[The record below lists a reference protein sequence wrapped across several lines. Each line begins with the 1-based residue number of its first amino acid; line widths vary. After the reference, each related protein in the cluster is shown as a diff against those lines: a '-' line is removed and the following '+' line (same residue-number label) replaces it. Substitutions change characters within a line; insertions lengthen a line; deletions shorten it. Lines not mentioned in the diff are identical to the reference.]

1 MTSEQTIIG
10 SLLMDGEIIEHLA
23 GRIHPQMFTDQICK
37 LIYEDFLNGYRQGKT
52 VNQLTIQENHKD
64 KKNIIPEITNILENT
79 LTSVGW
85 EEAAELLVNEYKAR
99 CLNQL
104 LHQEGINGTNVNER
118 LAQIQVRIDELRKEK
133 SHRVQ
138 SLADIAKKYK
148 GEYFKEHE
156 MIKLGWDRLDECLG
170 KLDRGDVTVIG
181 ARPAVGKSAFSAQ
194 IGLQLWMQGLRVGFF
209 ALEMADSQIYERYLS
224 FTSGID
230 MKRIRR
236 AINFLGDEEKKYNI
250 ANKDLERFENLWI
263 ITDANTVDDIRSITK
278 AMRFDI
284 VIIDYMQL
292 VKPAD
297 RYKGNRAG
305 EVAEISGDLKRMA
318 KELNCHVV
326 LLSQL
331 NRKTE
336 EQKEPTMAELRESGA
351 IEQDASNI
359 LLLWTL
365 SKGDKNGETKEE
377 REDQKGVRVCK
388 CRQGELGGA
397 VFRFDGAKMYFEET
411 DMDLDKMSKFH
422 QDKGGE
428 APKFVRPGKED

>member
-1 MTSEQTIIG
+1 MTSEQTLVG

-64 KKNIIPEITNILENT
+64 KKNIIPEIKNILENT

-104 LHQEGINGTNVNER
+104 LHQEGINGTNVDER
-118 LAQIQVRIDELRKEK
+118 LAKIQVRIDELRKEK

-236 AINFLGDEEKKYNI
+236 AINFLGDEEKKYNT

-365 SKGDKNGETKEE
+365 SKGDKNGKTKEE

-428 APKFVRPGKED
+428 APKFVRPGKEE

>member
-1 MTSEQTIIG
+1 MTSEQTLIG

-64 KKNIIPEITNILENT
+64 KKNIIPEITNILDNT

-85 EEAAELLVNEYKAR
+85 EDAAGLVINEYKAR

-104 LHQEGINGTNVNER
+104 LHQEGINGTNVDDR

-133 SHRVQ
+133 SHRVH

-156 MIKLGWDRLDECLG
+156 MIKLGWDKLDECLG

-230 MKRIRR
+230 MKRIRK
-236 AINFLGDEEKKYNI
+236 AIKFLGDEEKKYDA
-250 ANKDLERFENLWI
+250 ANKELENFKNLWI
-263 ITDANTVDDIRSITK
+263 ITDANTVDDIRSISK

-318 KELNCHVV
+318 KELNCHVI

-365 SKGDKNGETKEE
+365 SRGNRDGKTKEE
-377 REDQKGVRVCK
+377 RCDQKGIRVCK

-397 VFRFDGAKMYFEET
+397 VFYFDGAKMFFEET
-411 DMDLDKMSKFH
+411 NLDLDKVSKFH
-422 QDKGGE
+422 QTKE
-428 APKFVRPGKED
+428 APMFVRPGKEE

>member
-1 MTSEQTIIG
+1 MTSEQTLVG
-10 SLLMDGEIIEHLA
+10 SLLMDGDIIEHLA
-23 GRIHPQMFTDQICK
+23 GRIYPQMFTDQICK

-64 KKNIIPEITNILENT
+64 KKNIIPEIKNILENT

-85 EEAAELLVNEYKAR
+85 EEAAGLLINEYKAR

-104 LHQEGINGTNVNER
+104 LHQDGINGTNVNER
-118 LAQIQVRIDELRKEK
+118 LAKIQVRIDELQKEK
-133 SHRVQ
+133 SHKVQ
-138 SLADIAKKYK
+138 SLADIARKYK

-156 MIKLGWDRLDECLG
+156 MIHLGWEKLDECLG

-194 IGLQLWMQGLRVGFF
+194 IGLQLWMQNLRVGFF

-224 FTSGID
+224 FTSGIE

-236 AINFLGDEEKKYNI
+236 GIKFLGDEEKKYNSG
-250 ANKDLERFENLWI
+250 NKDLEKFENLFI
-263 ITDANTVDDIRSITK
+263 ITDANTVDDIRSISK
-278 AMRFDI
+278 AMKFDV

-318 KELNCHVV
+318 KELNCHVI

-336 EQKEPTMAELRESGA
+336 EQNEPTMAELRESGA

-365 SKGDKNGETKEE
+365 SKGDKDGETKEQ

-397 VFRFDGAKMYFEET
+397 VFRFDGSKMFFTET
-411 DMDLDKMSKFH
+411 DLDLDTVAGFKQVNKPV
-422 QDKGGE
+422 K
-428 APKFVRPGKED
+428 KVTRPGKDE

>member
-1 MTSEQTIIG
+1 MTSEQTLIG

-85 EEAAELLVNEYKAR
+85 EDAAGLVINEYKAR

-104 LHQEGINGTNVNER
+104 LHQEGINGTNVDDR

-133 SHRVQ
+133 SHRVH

-156 MIKLGWDRLDECLG
+156 MIKLGWDKLDECLG

-230 MKRIRR
+230 MKRIRK
-236 AINFLGDEEKKYNI
+236 AIKFLGDRK
-250 ANKDLERFENLWI
+250 
-263 ITDANTVDDIRSITK
+263 S
-278 AMRFDI
+278 
-284 VIIDYMQL
+284 
-292 VKPAD
+292 
-297 RYKGNRAG
+297 
-305 EVAEISGDLKRMA
+305 
-318 KELNCHVV
+318 VV
-326 LLSQL
+326 
-331 NRKTE
+331 
-336 EQKEPTMAELRESGA
+336 
-351 IEQDASNI
+351 
-359 LLLWTL
+359 
-365 SKGDKNGETKEE
+365 
-377 REDQKGVRVCK
+377 
-388 CRQGELGGA
+388 
-397 VFRFDGAKMYFEET
+397 
-411 DMDLDKMSKFH
+411 
-422 QDKGGE
+422 
-428 APKFVRPGKED
+428 